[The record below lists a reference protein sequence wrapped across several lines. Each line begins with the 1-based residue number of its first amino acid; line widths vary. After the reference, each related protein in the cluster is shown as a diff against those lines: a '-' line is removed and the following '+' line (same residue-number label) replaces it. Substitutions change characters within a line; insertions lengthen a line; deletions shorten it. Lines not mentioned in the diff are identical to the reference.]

1 MPTATLSIVKDER
14 NNKFLMI
21 KHERGINKGFVNFS
35 GGKQEPDETL
45 EQCVRRETLEETG
58 ITVLNPKK
66 VGYVEFPSM
75 NFYVHIFYS
84 TEFTGEVSCR
94 AGEIQKVFWQ
104 DADHIPY
111 DLMREADRVFLPR
124 VLNGENVKMRFN
136 YDPDGALVSV
146 EEL

>member
-1 MPTATLSIVKDER
+1 MPTATLSIVKDKQ
-14 NNKFLMI
+14 NNRFLMI
-21 KHERGINKGFVNFS
+21 KHERGINKGFVNFP
-35 GGKQEPDETL
+35 GGKLEPDETL

-75 NFYVHIFYS
+75 DFYVHIFYS
-84 TEFTGEVSCR
+84 TEFTGEISGR
-94 AGEIQKVFWQ
+94 AGEIQKAFWQ
-104 DADHIPY
+104 DANHIPF

-124 VLNGENVKMRFN
+124 ILSGENIKMRFN
-136 YDPDGALVSV
+136 YDSDGKLTSV

>member
-1 MPTATLSIVKDER
+1 
-14 NNKFLMI
+14 MI
-21 KHERGINKGFVNFS
+21 KHERGINKGFVNFP
-35 GGKQEPDETL
+35 GGKLEPDETL

-75 NFYVHIFYS
+75 DFYVHIFYS
-84 TEFTGEVSCR
+84 TEFTGEISGR
-94 AGEIQKVFWQ
+94 AGEIQKAFWQ
-104 DADHIPY
+104 DANHIPF

-124 VLNGENVKMRFN
+124 ILSGENIKMRFN
-136 YDPDGALVSV
+136 YDSDGKLTSV

>member
-35 GGKQEPDETL
+35 GGKQEHGETL
-45 EQCVRRETLEETG
+45 EQCARRETLEETG
-58 ITVLNPKK
+58 ITILNPKK

-75 NFYVHIFYS
+75 DFYVHIFYS
-84 TEFTGEVSCR
+84 TEFTGEVSGR
-94 AGEIQKVFWQ
+94 FGEIQKAFWQ

-111 DLMREADRVFLPR
+111 DLMREADRIFLPR
-124 VLNGENVKMRFN
+124 VLNGEYVKMRFN
-136 YDPDGALVSV
+136 YDPSGKLTSV